1 MFAGL
6 FVFFYEDEILNKSFD
21 VFLCDGLFTK
31 KYWIIFKA
39 LDVFS
44 EKTNK
49 TITCKVFHHCKIPC
63 SNQPNCL
70 PIKECKYEWK
80 IGEGTKHT
88 IITNENIT
96 IDSEGKNN
104 IIILFVDMYIF
115 FQFQFIKGASFVF
128 LYMYIPLV
136 LLFLEKF
143 IICAR
148 FLYLFQEIYI
158 FWILTD
164 LTQVMI

>member
-1 MFAGL
+1 MG
-6 FVFFYEDEILNKSFD
+6 FVRFEYVCWSLCVFYEDEILNKSFD

-49 TITCKVFHHCKIPC
+49 TITCEVFHHCKIPC

-80 IGEGTKHT
+80 IGKGTKHT

-115 FQFQFIKGASFVF
+115 FNFNLLKVRVLFFIHVYSVG
-128 LYMYIPLV
+128 
-136 LLFLEKF
+136 F
-143 IICAR
+143 IVSWKVY
-148 FLYLFQEIYI
+148 YLC
-158 FWILTD
+158 
-164 LTQVMI
+164 

>member
-1 MFAGL
+1 MG
-6 FVFFYEDEILNKSFD
+6 FVRFEYVCWSLCVFYEDEILNKSFD

-49 TITCKVFHHCKIPC
+49 TITCEVFHHCKIPC

-80 IGEGTKHT
+80 IGEGTDHT

-115 FQFQFIKGASFVF
+115 FNFNLLKVRVLFFYTCIFRWFYCF
-128 LYMYIPLV
+128 LKS
-136 LLFLEKF
+136 LLFVLGF
-143 IICAR
+143 
-148 FLYLFQEIYI
+148 YIY
-158 FWILTD
+158 FRRSTFSEY
-164 LTQVMI
+164 